1 MYRFATSVRQ
11 LSLSERTNFA
21 GKDKDTNT
29 WPAMLTL
36 TQKFSKTLYI
46 SFWLTLRILK
56 HQRTGW
62 KKPTVK
68 PQVLCWFF
76 HENFQF
82 FESSQK
88 PGTGFFQVWN
98 LKRKVLS
105 FWKSGTGGSL
115 VLKSRT
121 RDSLILKLQKKTGAG
136 SCYHN
141 QRTTQH
147 TSKLYYVCYLS
158 DFTWLQAVA
167 GHQAML
173 LHSTATR

>member
-121 RDSLILKLQKKTGAG
+121 RDSLILKLQKKTGPG